1 MLSKLGMKD
10 EKGISK
16 VAIIIIVVILLLV
29 LIAGIL
35 YFILVVNKDSQKPED
50 TSNTINQEELLDTND
65 EITAEEKKN
74 LKENYLGVFS
84 ILISDKYQTNEQNLA
99 EVAMQFV
106 RMQENNGSS
115 TGTSITSNLNQNTIG
130 NTIDTTTQN
139 ETMVNNTI
147 VITGDNPSSI
157 NVNTNSTTNTMNVA
171 NTASSLDSGTINMN
185 IGSNTTTTNS
195 TTAKEDEVAI
205 AINEVKGESLDNLSN
220 VLAQMSKTNQ
230 VVPGYVTDI
239 LEITKTKGV
248 YDIIYKVCWPTQ
260 ADLKKYGTM
269 DKINTAA
276 VDRLESTTVKI
287 TLTKNLNY
295 EYCEYKVKSIDEIE
309 KTTPTCYYAT
319 YVNNKFGVIDQSGNT
334 IIDNTYDW
342 IDIPNNYKDI
352 FVCKT
357 GENVVVLNSAKEQ
370 LYEDYENISV
380 IQSTAGG
387 ESRWYE
393 KDLLVYQK
401 DGKYGAID
409 YDGFEVF
416 EPIYDK
422 IEPLYYIEGK
432 LILTENGKQAIA
444 DITGKITSNFKYTK
458 IGVLGGQFEL
468 SSLVNSQRTLEQVQ
482 AMVQNGLYIVGQDVN
497 GVVEIIKNITNAEA
511 NVDFSS
517 LPQMNYP
524 MTINEWQLRSLDGT
538 YLLYIR

>member
-171 NTASSLDSGTINMN
+171 NTASLDSGTINMN

-205 AINEVKGESLDNLSN
+205 AINEVKGESLDNLST
-220 VLAQMSKTNQ
+220 VLAQMNKTNQ

-239 LEITKTKGV
+239 LDITKTKGV

-287 TLTKNLNY
+287 TLTKNLSY
-295 EYCEYKVKSIDEIE
+295 EYCEYKVKSIEEIE
-309 KTTPTCYYAT
+309 KTTPTCYYAS

-370 LYEDYENISV
+370 LYEEYENISV

-387 ESRWYE
+387 ETRWYE

>member
-1 MLSKLGMKD
+1 M
-10 EKGISK
+10 
-16 VAIIIIVVILLLV
+16 
-29 LIAGIL
+29 
-35 YFILVVNKDSQKPED
+35 
-50 TSNTINQEELLDTND
+50 
-65 EITAEEKKN
+65 
-74 LKENYLGVFS
+74 
-84 ILISDKYQTNEQNLA
+84 ISDKYQTNEQNLA

-171 NTASSLDSGTINMN
+171 NTASLDSGTINMN

-205 AINEVKGESLDNLSN
+205 AINEVKGESLDNLST
-220 VLAQMSKTNQ
+220 VLAQMNKTNQ

-239 LEITKTKGV
+239 LDITKTKGV

-287 TLTKNLNY
+287 TLTKNLSY
-295 EYCEYKVKSIDEIE
+295 EYCEYKVKSIEEIE
-309 KTTPTCYYAT
+309 KTTPTCYYAS

-370 LYEDYENISV
+370 LYEEYENISV

-387 ESRWYE
+387 ETRWYE

>member
-1 MLSKLGMKD
+1 MFYS
-10 EKGISK
+10 
-16 VAIIIIVVILLLV
+16 
-29 LIAGIL
+29 
-35 YFILVVNKDSQKPED
+35 
-50 TSNTINQEELLDTND
+50 
-65 EITAEEKKN
+65 
-74 LKENYLGVFS
+74 
-84 ILISDKYQTNEQNLA
+84 
-99 EVAMQFV
+99 
-106 RMQENNGSS
+106 
-115 TGTSITSNLNQNTIG
+115 
-130 NTIDTTTQN
+130 
-139 ETMVNNTI
+139 
-147 VITGDNPSSI
+147 
-157 NVNTNSTTNTMNVA
+157 
-171 NTASSLDSGTINMN
+171 
-185 IGSNTTTTNS
+185 
-195 TTAKEDEVAI
+195 
-205 AINEVKGESLDNLSN
+205 
-220 VLAQMSKTNQ
+220 
-230 VVPGYVTDI
+230 
-239 LEITKTKGV
+239 
-248 YDIIYKVCWPTQ
+248 
-260 ADLKKYGTM
+260 
-269 DKINTAA
+269 
-276 VDRLESTTVKI
+276 
-287 TLTKNLNY
+287 
-295 EYCEYKVKSIDEIE
+295 
-309 KTTPTCYYAT
+309 
-319 YVNNKFGVIDQSGNT
+319 
-334 IIDNTYDW
+334 
-342 IDIPNNYKDI
+342 

-387 ESRWYE
+387 ETRWYE

>member
-1 MLSKLGMKD
+1 MLSKFGMKD

-35 YFILVVNKDSQKPED
+35 YFILVVNKDSQKTED

-171 NTASSLDSGTINMN
+171 NTASLDSGTINMN

-205 AINEVKGESLDNLSN
+205 AINEVKGESLDNLST
-220 VLAQMSKTNQ
+220 VLAQMNKTNQ

-239 LEITKTKGV
+239 LDITKTKGV

-295 EYCEYKVKSIDEIE
+295 EYCEYKVKSIEEIE
-309 KTTPTCYYAT
+309 KTTPTCYYAS

-370 LYEDYENISV
+370 LYEEYENISV

-387 ESRWYE
+387 ETRWYE

>member
-1 MLSKLGMKD
+1 MLSKFGMKD

-16 VAIIIIVVILLLV
+16 VAIIIIVVILLLI

-157 NVNTNSTTNTMNVA
+157 NVNTNSTTNTMNLA
-171 NTASSLDSGTINMN
+171 NTASLDSGTINMN

-205 AINEVKGESLDNLSN
+205 AINEVKGESLDNLST

-295 EYCEYKVKSIDEIE
+295 EYCEYKVKSIEEIE
-309 KTTPTCYYAT
+309 KTTPTCYYAS

-370 LYEDYENISV
+370 LYEEYENISV

-387 ESRWYE
+387 ETRWYE

-524 MTINEWQLRSLDGT
+524 MTINEWQLRSLDGI

>member
-35 YFILVVNKDSQKPED
+35 YFILVVNKDSQKTED
-50 TSNTINQEELLDTND
+50 TSNTINLEELLDTND

-171 NTASSLDSGTINMN
+171 NTASLDSGTINMN

-205 AINEVKGESLDNLSN
+205 AINEVKGESLDNLST

-295 EYCEYKVKSIDEIE
+295 EYCEYKVKSIEEIE
-309 KTTPTCYYAT
+309 KTTPTCYYAS

-370 LYEDYENISV
+370 LYEEYENISV

-387 ESRWYE
+387 ETRWYE

-432 LILTENGKQAIA
+432 LILTENGRQAIA
-444 DITGKITSNFKYTK
+444 DITGEITSNFKYTK

-482 AMVQNGLYIVGQDVN
+482 AMVQSGLYIVGQDVN
-497 GVVEIIKNITNAEA
+497 GVVEIIKKITNAEA

-524 MTINEWQLRSLDGT
+524 MSINEWQLRSLDGT

>member
-35 YFILVVNKDSQKPED
+35 YFILVVNKDSQKTED

-157 NVNTNSTTNTMNVA
+157 NVNTNSTTNTMNLA
-171 NTASSLDSGTINMN
+171 NTASLDSGTINMN

-205 AINEVKGESLDNLSN
+205 AINEVKGESLDNLST
-220 VLAQMSKTNQ
+220 VLAQMNKTNQ

-239 LEITKTKGV
+239 LDITKTKGV

-295 EYCEYKVKSIDEIE
+295 EYCEYKVKSIEEIE
-309 KTTPTCYYAT
+309 KTTPTCYYAS

-370 LYEDYENISV
+370 LYEDYENLSV

>member
-139 ETMVNNTI
+139 ETMINNTI

-171 NTASSLDSGTINMN
+171 NTASLDSGTINMN

-205 AINEVKGESLDNLSN
+205 AINEVKGESLDNLST
-220 VLAQMSKTNQ
+220 VLAQMNKTNQ

-239 LEITKTKGV
+239 LDITKTKGV

-287 TLTKNLNY
+287 TLTKNLSY
-295 EYCEYKVKSIDEIE
+295 EYCEYKVKSIEEIE
-309 KTTPTCYYAT
+309 KTTPTCYYAS

-370 LYEDYENISV
+370 LYEEYENISV

-387 ESRWYE
+387 ETRWYE

>member
-35 YFILVVNKDSQKPED
+35 YFILVVNKDSQKTED

-157 NVNTNSTTNTMNVA
+157 NVNTNSTTNTMNLA
-171 NTASSLDSGTINMN
+171 NTASLDSGTINMN

-205 AINEVKGESLDNLSN
+205 AINEVKGESLDNLST
-220 VLAQMSKTNQ
+220 VLAQMNKTNQ

-239 LEITKTKGV
+239 LDITKTKGV

-295 EYCEYKVKSIDEIE
+295 EYCEYKVKSIEEIE
-309 KTTPTCYYAT
+309 KTTPTCYYAS

-370 LYEDYENISV
+370 LYEEYENISV

-387 ESRWYE
+387 ETRWYE

-524 MTINEWQLRSLDGT
+524 MTINEWQLRSLDGI

>member
-35 YFILVVNKDSQKPED
+35 YFILVVNKDSQKTED

-157 NVNTNSTTNTMNVA
+157 NVNTNSTTNTMNLA
-171 NTASSLDSGTINMN
+171 NTASLDSGTINMN

-205 AINEVKGESLDNLSN
+205 AINEVKGESLDNLST
-220 VLAQMSKTNQ
+220 VLAQMNKTNQ

-239 LEITKTKGV
+239 LDITKTKGV

-295 EYCEYKVKSIDEIE
+295 EYCEYKVKSIEEIE
-309 KTTPTCYYAT
+309 KTTPTCYYAS

-334 IIDNTYDW
+334 VIDNTYDW